1 MNSGENNARIAAVV
15 LAAGQSKRMGSPKL
29 VLPWGQDTV
38 IGKVVRTLQEAGLD
52 DIVVVTGSANSL
64 IENALHNFNVQTIHN
79 QDFVDGEM
87 LASCKV
93 GFEALDAQVEAAL
106 VVLGDQPQIEA
117 GVVKSIL
124 RLYANSKPVL
134 VVPSYQM
141 HRGHPWLVARKLW
154 PAVLALQPN
163 ESLRD
168 FLAQQ
173 AAQITY
179 LPVESSSILQD
190 LDTPADYDRY
200 SRSD

>member
-1 MNSGENNARIAAVV
+1 MNSGKNSIGVAAVV
-15 LAAGQSKRMGSPKL
+15 LAAGQSKRMGKPKL

-38 IGKVVRTLQEAGLD
+38 IGQVIRTLKHAGLEE
-52 DIVVVTGSANSL
+52 IVVVTGSAAPL
-64 IENALHNFNVQTIHN
+64 IEAALQGLGVRTLHNP
-79 QDFVDGEM
+79 DFADVEM
-87 LASCKV
+87 LASCQMGLK
-93 GFEALDAQVEAAL
+93 ALDARVEAAL

-117 GVVKSIL
+117 GVVKSVL
-124 RLYANSKPVL
+124 RLYAKSKPVL

-154 PAVLALQPN
+154 PAILALQSQ
-163 ESLRD
+163 ETLRD

-173 AAQITY
+173 AAHITY

-200 SRSD
+200 SRSG

>member
-1 MNSGENNARIAAVV
+1 MNSGENSTRIAAVV

-38 IGKVVRTLQEAGLD
+38 IGKVVHTLEEAGLD
-52 DIVVVTGSANSL
+52 EIVVVTGSASPL
-64 IENALHNFNVQTIHN
+64 IEAALQGFSVRTLHNP
-79 QDFVDGEM
+79 DFAYGEM
-87 LASCKV
+87 LASCQM
-93 GFEALDAQVEAAL
+93 GFEALDTQVEAAL

-117 GVVKSIL
+117 GVVKSVL
-124 RLYANSKPVL
+124 RLYIKSKPVL

-154 PAVLALQPN
+154 PAVLALQPQ
-163 ESLRD
+163 ETLRD

-179 LPVESSSILQD
+179 LPVKSSSILQD

-200 SRSD
+200 SRFG